1 MNNNDY
7 RITRHP
13 ILVGAII
20 VWAGW
25 LILMISGNHWHFFK
39 TEWFMT
45 VTMAFGSFIAGATSE
60 GGGAV
65 AFPVMTLLF
74 GIKPHIARDF
84 SLMIQSVGMM
94 AAAFTIFC
102 LKIPVEWRAILYA
115 GIGGIVGVAI
125 GIDVI
130 SPLMSPAYTK
140 IFFTSTWLSFAAAL
154 YWINR
159 YHDREVHTSIANF
172 QSKHKLLLIS
182 IGVIG
187 GIVSGI
193 TGSGLDIVT
202 FSLLVLSF
210 RICEK
215 IATPTSVV
223 LMGMNA
229 LVGFLWKEGVS
240 GGMAIEAWQY
250 WYVCIPIVVVGAPAG
265 AWFIKNRSRLFIAG
279 FLYFSVIVQYIAA
292 LLILPLN
299 TYLIIFSL
307 SVLAIGIL
315 FFYQLSRVGER
326 RLIWLNNNKLDSEL
340 ISANK
345 LK

>member
-13 ILVGAII
+13 ILIGALI

-25 LILMISGNHWHFFK
+25 LVLMISGDHWRFFK
-39 TEWFMT
+39 TDWFMS

-94 AAAFTIFC
+94 AATFTIIC

-115 GIGGIVGVAI
+115 GIGGVIGVAI

-159 YHDREVHTSIANF
+159 YHDREVHIAIANF
-172 QSKHKLLLIS
+172 APKHIIVLIV

-187 GIVSGI
+187 GAVSGI

-202 FSLLVLSF
+202 FSLLVLSY
-210 RICEK
+210 RINEK

-229 LVGFLWKEGVS
+229 LAGFIWKEGFS
-240 GGMAIEAWQY
+240 GGMAADAWQY
-250 WYVCIPIVVVGAPAG
+250 WYVCIPIVVLGAPAG

-279 FLYFSVIVQYIAA
+279 FLYFSVVVQYIAA
-292 LLILPLN
+292 LIILPIN
-299 TYLIIFSL
+299 SRLIIFSL
-307 SVLAIGIL
+307 SVLAIGVL
-315 FFYQLSRVGER
+315 FFHQMSRFGER
-326 RLIWLNNNKLDSEL
+326 RLVWLNNNKLNSEL
-340 ISANK
+340 IAVKK